1 MKKKRKSK
9 KGLIVLICIFVV
21 AAVAG
26 FFYYYLLGFS
36 KNSSLGDGLASVE
49 RREAVKGE
57 PVNILLMGVDI
68 GNPTNKNE
76 PKRTDTIILINYNE
90 ANEEINMVSIPRDT
104 LVTING
110 RNQKINAAHAIGGVN
125 YLINQVEK
133 LLNININYYG
143 KIDYNGFRNII
154 DSIGGIDM
162 EISQNMRYDDDS
174 QDLHI
179 NFKKGE
185 TVHLDGK
192 KAEEFFRWRKNNDGS
207 GLAEGDL
214 GRIDN
219 QHLFINKV
227 IDKFKSPAIIPR
239 IPGVMTTLPKYAETN
254 MKPEEMIKYAYTF
267 LRVNKENMK
276 ITTLKGDS
284 KYIKGISYFIYSEKE
299 NRELLLALQ
308 GASNSSNKNLKIDKE
323 NIKIQILNGT
333 NISGLA
339 ANLSAEV
346 KKKGYSNITTGNGE
360 KSVKS
365 KIIVRG
371 IDKELIPI
379 IKRDFGINNVEMDN
393 YKNGDI
399 HITVLIGEDFN
410 K

>member
-125 YLINQVEK
+125 YLINEVEE
-133 LLNININYYG
+133 LLDININYYG
-143 KIDYNGFRNII
+143 KIDYKGFRNII

-219 QHLFINKV
+219 QHLFIDKV

-333 NISGLA
+333 NINGLA

-346 KKKGYSNITTGNGE
+346 KKRGYSNITTGNGE

-365 KIIVRG
+365 KIILRG
-371 IDKELIPI
+371 IDKEVIPI